1 MKSKVL
7 WQLSARVA
15 RVEAEEAVCELLSS
29 RFGQSAS
36 VYSDLETGTTRVDLY
51 LTQKPTWTR
60 DCRLELTNAL
70 SAVQGVQSTKAIEP
84 KLIKLQPRNWAESWK
99 RHFKPLMIG
108 KRLLIRPSW
117 SRRRP
122 GARQLEVVLDPGMS
136 FGTGQHPTTSFC
148 LDELLRARV
157 PAQAQCL
164 LDVGTGSGILAIA
177 GAKLKYGPVHALDI
191 DPEAAAIARR
201 NARYNGVGR
210 AISTVCK
217 DLSAVSRLKGRQY
230 DVVCANLLA
239 NLLILESSRLID
251 LTRPGGVLI
260 VAGIL
265 DEEFHKVRK
274 VYETRGLRLLRSRR
288 QKEWRSGV
296 FRKNFLA

>member
-29 RFGQSAS
+29 RFGQTAS
-36 VYSDLETGTTRVDLY
+36 VYSNLETGTTRVDLY
-51 LTQKPTWTR
+51 LSHKPTWTR
-60 DCRLELTNAL
+60 EARLELTNAL
-70 SAVQGVQSTKAIEP
+70 SAVQGVRSTKAIEP
-84 KLIKLQPRNWAESWK
+84 KLSKLQPRNWAEAWK
-99 RHFKPLMIG
+99 RHFKPLIIG

-122 GARQLEVVLDPGMS
+122 DARQLEVVLDPGMS
-136 FGTGQHPTTSFC
+136 FGTGRHPTTSFC
-148 LDELLRARV
+148 LEELLRARV
-157 PAQAQCL
+157 PAQ
-164 LDVGTGSGILAIA
+164 
-177 GAKLKYGPVHALDI
+177 PVHALVI

-201 NARYNGVGR
+201 NARHNGVGR
-210 AISTVCK
+210 AIRIVCK
-217 DLSAVSRLKGRQY
+217 DLTAVSRLKGRQY

-251 LTRPGGVLI
+251 LTRAGGILI
-260 VAGIL
+260 AAGIL

-274 VYETRGLRLLRSRR
+274 VYETRGLSLLRSRR

-296 FRKNFLA
+296 FCKSFLA